1 MNFNAQFR
9 KKKTYCIWTFF
20 IAKSFAYALSFFRNN
35 TRDLESDKSAGGIT
49 LAILLGKRN
58 ACILYCL
65 LLMIPYA
72 VLGFLAFNSS
82 WTLLLPLVTVP
93 LAVGLS
99 AKCFRGDLVM
109 IPQGTAQLN
118 LLFGFLYLTG
128 LALAPWQSSF
138 TDSKCSPQ

>member
-1 MNFNAQFR
+1 MLLLLL
-9 KKKTYCIWTFF
+9 YCKIMCLC
-20 IAKSFAYALSFFRNN
+20 SLFRNN

-72 VLGFLAFNSS
+72 VLGILAFNSS

-128 LALAPWQSSF
+128 LALTP
-138 TDSKCSPQ
+138 

>member
-1 MNFNAQFR
+1 MNNYFNVQFR
-9 KKKTYCIWTFF
+9 KKKHIAFKLFF
-20 IAKSFAYALSFFRNN
+20 IAKSCTYALSFFRNN

-72 VLGFLAFNSS
+72 VLGILAFNSS

-128 LALAPWQSSF
+128 LALAP
-138 TDSKCSPQ
+138 

>member
-1 MNFNAQFR
+1 MNFNVQFR
-9 KKKTYCIWTFF
+9 KKKPIAFELFF

-128 LALAPWQSSF
+128 LALAP
-138 TDSKCSPQ
+138 